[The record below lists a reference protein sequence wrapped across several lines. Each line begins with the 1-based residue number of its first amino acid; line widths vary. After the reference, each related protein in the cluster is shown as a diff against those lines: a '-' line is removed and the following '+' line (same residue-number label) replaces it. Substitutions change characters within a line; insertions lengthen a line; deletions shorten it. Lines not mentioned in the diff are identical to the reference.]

1 MLSFL
6 KCDISGKPYST
17 EYMLY
22 GAEGLSQVED
32 SYQNMSNALRIM
44 ATKSDRI
51 GIYYH
56 MCIQMRVV
64 LQIQSGG
71 NRNRIIRLMVYV
83 KKIWK
88 IGFCFRISNSG
99 KKWFLYLLF

>member
-51 GIYYH
+51 DIYYH

-83 KKIWK
+83 KKFWK
-88 IGFCFRISNSG
+88 IGFCFRISNSD
-99 KKWFLYLLF
+99 KK